1 MDAIAVSIGL
11 IAAGLVCVVGIVI
24 PVPAERGVALR
35 VLLGVFAAVFF
46 ILAVAFAFGW
56 IKA

>member
-1 MDAIAVSIGL
+1 MEAIAVALGL

-24 PVPAERGVALR
+24 PVSAERGVALR

-46 ILAVAFAFGW
+46 ILAAAFAFGW
-56 IKA
+56 ISA